1 MSGTYPSTA
10 FTTVG
15 FKINTPTLST
25 RTNSGKTRRVGQ
37 GHSFY
42 SFTIKHP
49 SLTRYEYGPIAGFI
63 AAQYGPLENFQVI
76 LPEIS
81 FSKVGNQTTTTVT
94 TSAAFLAGVEQVTV
108 TGVATGKN
116 LLRAGDFFKFAN
128 HSKVYMCTQT
138 WVTGEPLH
146 FSGSLVADVPSGT
159 ALVINNVPFTVIF
172 ENEVQEFEVGIGGMA
187 QVTLD
192 LRESW

>member
-15 FKINTPTLST
+15 FKINTPTLVT
-25 RTNSGKTRRVGQ
+25 RTNSGQSRRVGQ

-42 SFTIKHP
+42 SFSIKHP
-49 SLTRYEYGPIAGFI
+49 SLTRFEYGPIAGFI
-63 AAQYGPLENFQVI
+63 AAQYGPLESFQII

-81 FSKVGNQTTTTVT
+81 FTKLANQTSSTVT
-94 TSAAFLAGVEQVTV
+94 TSAAFAAGVEQVTV
-108 TGVATGKN
+108 SGVTTGKD

-138 WVTGEPLH
+138 WALGEPLH
-146 FSGSLVADVPSGT
+146 FSGSLVKDVPSGT
-159 ALVINNVPFTVIF
+159 ALVITNVPFTVTF
-172 ENEVQEFEVGIGGMA
+172 ENEVQEFEVGIGGIT
-187 QVTLD
+187 QVQLD
-192 LRESW
+192 LRETW